1 MIRALLVAATGMDA
15 QKFNIDIIAN
25 NLANVNTVGYK
36 KGRGEFAELIYQDI
50 KSPGTSSSENST
62 LPSGIQVGLGSK
74 IVSVQKLFQQGEFV
88 TTGNNLDLVIEGDG
102 FFKLTMPDGSEAYT
116 RAGSFR
122 LDGEGRIVTGEGF
135 LLNPEITIPSTST
148 SITIGSDGKVT
159 VMEAGNTNPTEV
171 GTIELVRFV
180 NPGGL
185 KPIGRNLYIQT
196 AASGDPIEGTPGTEG
211 IGTILQ
217 GFVEMSNVNVVEEMV
232 NMIISQRA
240 YETCSKAIQ
249 ATEEILQM
257 TNNLKR

>member
-1 MIRALLVAATGMDA
+1 MIRALLVAATGMNA

-36 KGRGEFAELIYQDI
+36 KGRGEFAELVYQDI
-50 KSPGTSSSENST
+50 KSPGTSSSENSI
-62 LPSGIQVGLGSK
+62 LSSGIQVGLGSK

-102 FFKLTMPDGSEAYT
+102 FFKLTMPDGSDAYT

-122 LDGEGRIVTGEGF
+122 LDGEGRIVTSEGF
-135 LLNPEITIPSTST
+135 LLNPEITIPPTST
-148 SITIGSDGKVT
+148 SITIGNDGKVT
-159 VMEAGNTNPTEV
+159 VIEAGNTNPTEV

-249 ATEEILQM
+249 TTEEILQM